1 MVITNRLLY
10 QLSYVGF
17 WRDHPSLS
25 NRRRSHRGS
34 SETIQSAG
42 KKVALEQLKL
52 CGASGNQALI
62 FVLGF
67 AGQQHPHRVNAHR
80 CSNRNINEQN

>member
-42 KKVALEQLKL
+42 KKVALEQLK
-52 CGASGNQALI
+52 
-62 FVLGF
+62 VM
-67 AGQQHPHRVNAHR
+67 RR
-80 CSNRNINEQN
+80 EW